1 MEDQQHT
8 EVLYH
13 SNSLPHL
20 LLQVNTDRIHSG
32 LWWILW
38 MLHFQSNRSISFFLF
53 SALLHLQFCNH
64 NIHDINIHITTL
76 YAYARMRTHTHT
88 HTCTNSCSNTLTHS
102 HSQNNNK
109 LCTQCS
115 ENLNVLD
122 FVLHIVIMFHIH
134 NVLYLNVS

>member
-1 MEDQQHT
+1 
-8 EVLYH
+8 LYYN
-13 SNSLPHL
+13 NSLPHL
-20 LLQVNTDRIHSG
+20 LLQANTDHIHSW
-32 LWWILW
+32 LRWILW

-76 YAYARMRTHTHT
+76 NAYACMRTHVHAHTHTHT
-88 HTCTNSCSNTLTHS
+88 HTCTNSCSNTWTHS
-102 HSQNNNK
+102 HSQKNNK

-115 ENLNVLD
+115 VNVYVLD

-134 NVLYLNVS
+134 NFLYLNVS